1 MPVTQPRN
9 LQGQKALVTGA
20 TSGIGRA
27 VALQLARDGA
37 EVIVHGRDAARG
49 AETVDAITAAGGQA
63 RFVGADLSDPAD
75 LQRLVKAVGE
85 IDILVNNAGFSWFG
99 ATPDLKV
106 ETFDA
111 LFASNVR
118 AAFFLVAAFA
128 PGMAAR
134 GKGSIINVSSMAGQ
148 IGLAGGAAYGA
159 TKAALASMTRAWA
172 AEFSPSRVRVNA
184 IAPGPVYTG
193 GARHPSAS
201 KRWGPLPCSTAR
213 RTPQKSPRLS
223 HSWLHPAPVTSPAR
237 SSPLTV
243 VAQRSNG
250 VIKGGRSHDGQ
261 RAAQQS
267 HRPRIP
273 H

>member
-1 MPVTQPRN
+1 MPATQPRN

-128 PGMAAR
+128 PGMA
-134 GKGSIINVSSMAGQ
+134 
-148 IGLAGGAAYGA
+148 
-159 TKAALASMTRAWA
+159 
-172 AEFSPSRVRVNA
+172 
-184 IAPGPVYTG
+184 G
-193 GARHPSAS
+193 GARAASSTSAA
-201 KRWGPLPCSTAR
+201 W
-213 RTPQKSPRLS
+213 
-223 HSWLHPAPVTSPAR
+223 PAR
-237 SSPLTV
+237 SASR
-243 VAQRSNG
+243 VAQPT
-250 VIKGGRSHDGQ
+250 GR
-261 RAAQQS
+261 R
-267 HRPRIP
+267 RPPSRR
-273 H
+273 